1 MTEVRWADPFL
12 LHLIALFPALVLAG
26 LLLWQRRRS
35 EVADAL
41 GDAALV
47 RRMAGTELRAFPWLR
62 AALLLPAA
70 ALLGVAAAGPRWGA
84 ARADPRASRG
94 DVVLVL
100 DASNSMLA
108 EDVRP
113 SRLAREREA
122 ARALVGRLAGSRV
135 GLVVFAG
142 SGHVLS
148 PLTGDASALHLYLDA
163 LSPEIAN
170 QSGTSLYSALRQAL
184 ALLGPA
190 GAGGGA
196 PGSIILVTDGE
207 ALDPPRLVELS
218 LQDAVKSGVPIHTV
232 GIGTAAGAPVPDHD
246 EATGR
251 RTGFKREPDGR
262 QAVSRLDAA
271 MLQRI
276 ARQTGGTY
284 TAASADPRALAGVA
298 AAAARGG
305 RAARGR
311 GESLP
316 DNRYEWFLGFA
327 LLLIAADALVERGTG
342 GRRRTMDGMMGIS
355 PERGSRRIAPGEG
368 G

>member
-1 MTEVRWADPFL
+1 MEVRWADPFL
-12 LHLIALFPALVLAG
+12 LHLIALFPALLLAG
-26 LLLWQRRRS
+26 VLLWWRRRR
-35 EVADAL
+35 EVASAL

-47 RRMAGTELRAFPWLR
+47 RRMAGTDLRAFPWRR

-70 ALLGVAAAGPRWGA
+70 ALLGVAAAGPRWGVA
-84 ARADPRASRG
+84 ADPGAARG

-113 SRLAREREA
+113 NRLAREREA
-122 ARALVGRLAGSRV
+122 ARALVARLAGSRV
-135 GLVVFAG
+135 GLVAFGG

-163 LSPEIAN
+163 LSPEIVN

-190 GAGGGA
+190 GADGGA

-207 ALDPPRLVELS
+207 ALDPPRLVDLS
-218 LQDAVKSGVPIHTV
+218 LQDAAENGVPIHTV
-232 GIGTAAGAPVPDHD
+232 GVGTAAGAPVPDHD
-246 EATGR
+246 EITGQR
-251 RTGFKREPDGR
+251 IGFKREPDGR

-271 MLQRI
+271 TLQRI
-276 ARQTGGTY
+276 ARATGGTY
-284 TAASADPRALAGVA
+284 TLAGADPRGLAEVA

-327 LLLIAADALVERGTG
+327 LALIAADALVERG
-342 GRRRTMDGMMGIS
+342 GRRRMG
-355 PERGSRRIAPGEG
+355 
-368 G
+368 

>member
-1 MTEVRWADPFL
+1 VALSRHALGEGAVTAVRWADPFL
-12 LHLIALFPALVLAG
+12 LHLIALFPALLLAA
-26 LLLWQRRRS
+26 LFLWRRRRRD
-35 EVADAL
+35 VAEAL
-41 GDAALV
+41 GEPALV
-47 RRMAGTELRAFPWLR
+47 RRLAGTDLHAFPRAR

-70 ALLGVAAAGPRWGA
+70 ALLGVAAAGPRWGVA
-84 ARADPRASRG
+84 ADPGAARG

-113 SRLAREREA
+113 NRLEREREA
-122 ARALVGRLAGSRV
+122 ARALVQRLDGSRV
-135 GLVVFAG
+135 GLVAFG
-142 SGHVLS
+142 GTGHVLS

-163 LSPEIAN
+163 LSPDIVN

-190 GAGGGA
+190 GADGAA
-196 PGSIILVTDGE
+196 PGSIVLVSDGE

-218 LQDAVKSGVPIHTV
+218 LRDAVKNGVPIHTV
-232 GIGTAAGAPVPDHD
+232 GVGTAAGAPVPDVD

-262 QAVSRLDAA
+262 QAVSRMDAA
-271 MLQRI
+271 TLQQI
-276 ARQTGGTY
+276 ARETGGTY
-284 TAASADPRALAGVA
+284 TAAPDAQALAALA

-311 GESLP
+311 GDSLP
-316 DNRYEWFLGFA
+316 DNRYEWFLGIA
-327 LLLIAADALVERGTG
+327 LLLIAADALAERG
-342 GRRRTMDGMMGIS
+342 R
-355 PERGSRRIAPGEG
+355 SRVEG
-368 G
+368 